1 MKMGKN
7 MQRNKK
13 WAQRIQKKCGEFLC
27 FFLLL
32 FGSEWCADSD
42 QKMYI
47 TCRHDNCMQRCLGC
61 CLDGA
66 RMVATEWCYF
76 KRAVSRR
83 MFNLFLY
90 LT

>member
-47 TCRHDNCMQRCLGC
+47 TCRHDNCVQRCLGC
-61 CLDGA
+61 CLEWWWRPNGAILNAPFHDG
-66 RMVATEWCYF
+66 CSIYF
-76 KRAVSRR
+76 
-83 MFNLFLY
+83 Y
-90 LT
+90 I